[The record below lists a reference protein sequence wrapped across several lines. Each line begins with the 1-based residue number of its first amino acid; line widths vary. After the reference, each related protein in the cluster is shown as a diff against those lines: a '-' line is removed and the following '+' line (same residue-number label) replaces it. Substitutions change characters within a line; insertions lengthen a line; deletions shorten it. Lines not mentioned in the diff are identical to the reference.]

1 MNSVE
6 ERRSWRRRGLLHGRP
21 ARWRAEQLAG
31 GVARRMEASKGGAR
45 GGGGPCAT
53 RGGGEA
59 TREPNLGVTE
69 LAGREETGAASG
81 GASGRER

>member
-21 ARWRAEQLAG
+21 ARRRAQRLAG

-53 RGGGEA
+53 RGGGETA
-59 TREPNLGVTE
+59 REPNPGVAE
-69 LAGREETGAASG
+69 LAGREEIGVASCG
-81 GASGRER
+81 TSGRAR

>member
-1 MNSVE
+1 MNSVK
-6 ERRSWRRRGLLHGRP
+6 ERRSWRPRGHLQGRL

-53 RGGGEA
+53 RGGSEA
-59 TREPNLGVTE
+59 ARELNSGVAE

-81 GASGRER
+81 GVSGIER